1 MSEISSVNEAMTFTF
16 GDAGEN
22 HVGMEMIGKIGA
34 KGSGFNKND
43 LLESKQKL
51 EGEGF
56 TCELINLN
64 SLYENVDSIDD
75 TIMCGIKDAYVLVIR
90 NGINYF
96 IKDNNPTSL
105 VYDEMNLF
113 EWDRKYKCHR
123 RNKVLNK
130 HARANVCFDNY
141 SQEPNYEENKGRI
154 VGYDKVPYLNMIRE
168 KLVEVFDVKANDMI
182 CEGNRYFDVNK
193 CGIGWHGD
201 KERRKVIALRIGAT
215 IPLKYQWF
223 HRSKSL
229 GEICSIDLNDG
240 DMYVMS
246 EKAVGYDWMLS
257 SKYTL
262 RHCAGC
268 EKYTKPK

>member
-1 MSEISSVNEAMTFTF
+1 MDITYETMTFTF

-22 HVGMEMIGKIGA
+22 HVGMEMIGKIGTI
-34 KGSGFNKND
+34 GSGFNKEE
-43 LLESKQKL
+43 LLSSKQKFK
-51 EGEGF
+51 EKDII
-56 TCELINLN
+56 CELIHLN
-64 SLYENVDSIDD
+64 TLYSNTDSVTDELKKSIPN
-75 TIMCGIKDAYVLVIR
+75 AYVLVIR

-96 IKDNNPTSL
+96 IEENNPTKL
-105 VYDEMNLF
+105 VYEEMNLF
-113 EWDRKYKCHR
+113 EWDRKYKCQR

-130 HARANVCFDNY
+130 HARANVCFDLV
-141 SQEPNYEENKGRI
+141 SSEPDYENNKGRI
-154 VGYDKVPYLNMIRE
+154 VGYDRVPKLNMVRE
-168 KLVEVFDVKANDMI
+168 KLVRVFGEKANNVI
-182 CEGNRYFDVNK
+182 CEGNRYFDINK

-215 IPLKYQWF
+215 IPLKFQWF
-223 HRSKSL
+223 HKSKPL
-229 GEICSIDLNDG
+229 GEVCNIELNDG

>member
-1 MSEISSVNEAMTFTF
+1 MSEKVSNETMTFTF

-22 HVGMEMIGKIGA
+22 HVGMEMIGKIGDI
-34 KGSGFNKND
+34 GSGFNKDD
-43 LLESKQKL
+43 LLISKKKL
-51 EGEGF
+51 ESNGF
-56 TCELINLN
+56 TCELIHLNNLYKN
-64 SLYENVDSIDD
+64 SESIDD
-75 TIMCGIKDAYVLVIR
+75 NIKSSIQDAYVLVIR
-90 NGINYF
+90 NAINYF
-96 IKDNNPTSL
+96 IEKDNGRQLIYN
-105 VYDEMNLF
+105 EMNKF

-130 HARANVCFDNY
+130 HARANVCFDNF
-141 SQEPNYEENKGRI
+141 SQEPDYENNKGRV
-154 VGYDKVPYLNMIRE
+154 VGYEEVPYLNTVRR
-168 KLVEVFDVKANDMI
+168 KLVDVFGEKANNMI
-182 CEGNRYFDVNK
+182 CEGNRYFDIKK

-223 HRSKSL
+223 HKSKSI
-229 GEICSIDLNDG
+229 GDIFSIELNDG

-268 EKYTKPK
+268 DKYTKPK

>member
-1 MSEISSVNEAMTFTF
+1 MSIISETMTFTF
-16 GDAGEN
+16 GDSGEN
-22 HVGMEMIGKIGA
+22 HVGMQMIGKIGDI
-34 KGSGFNKND
+34 GSGFNKED
-43 LLESKQKL
+43 LLISKSKF
-51 EGEGF
+51 EENGF
-56 TCELINLN
+56 DCELIYLN
-64 SLYENVDSIDD
+64 SLYENLETNQ
-75 TIMCGIKDAYVLVIR
+75 TIPDAYVLVIR
-90 NGINYF
+90 NGIKYF
-96 IKDNNPTSL
+96 INEKNPTHL
-105 VYDEMNLF
+105 IYKEMTQF

-130 HARANVCFDNY
+130 HARANVCFNHD
-141 SQEPNYEENKGRI
+141 SQEPNYEENKGTI
-154 VGYDKVPYLNMIRE
+154 IGYKFVFYLNSLRK
-168 KLVEVFDVKANDMI
+168 KLVDIFGEKANNLI
-182 CEGNRYFDVNK
+182 CEGNRYFDINK

-223 HRSKSL
+223 HKNKSI
-229 GEICSIDLNDG
+229 GEICSVDLNDG

-246 EKAVGYDWMLS
+246 EKAVGNDWMHS